1 MNEVLD
7 NEKII
12 KSYNHFLKLNNNNTL
27 GHNHNFYKVL
37 KNENFD
43 YDTFLKDKMCNKF
56 QFSYAYDIHNNEY
69 IKKYL
74 FGDKTNNWRFREDK
88 LKTIIACNIYHSR
101 KLKGAP
107 YKDFI
112 INHYENIFKDFLT
125 IYIDTNSKFIID
137 KTKMKLLHFDKAYN
151 DAFETNNDKHRRFQ
165 KCKLKKQYQ
174 KYLECEDIAQCELKE
189 QLYLIIALVNIY
201 IRHEL

>member
-88 LKTIIACNIYHSR
+88 LKTIIAC
-101 KLKGAP
+101 
-107 YKDFI
+107 
-112 INHYENIFKDFLT
+112 
-125 IYIDTNSKFIID
+125 IID